1 MTGMGALGQGK
12 NGSGPPGE
20 KTAGPKH
27 LHVRVLAKSYGDSIV
42 VRWAPMDAVAW
53 LMGNDSGYRVERIDY
68 TDHEHPI
75 TTLLGQRLRPLPLE
89 QMKMAIGPND
99 KYAAIAAQALYG
111 KDFQM
116 TKDAPVGFAKKVRQ
130 AHDAL
135 NFRYSYT
142 LQAADFSPATASAIG
157 LRWVDKGVKKGSN
170 YIYVV
175 TVCGRTREYVVDSAA
190 AFVADRPAGPIPAPE
205 GLSGFGF
212 DRRAELHWN
221 RRQAGD
227 FDAYDIERSEDGGG
241 HWLAM
246 NKLPYYSPDKVPP
259 VSGAVRGKADTLV
272 DKIAAL
278 VRDHQVFMDSL
289 PQDYHPYLYRVRG
302 INAFAEW
309 SPWCAAVE
317 VRGRDLTPPVAPV
330 IDSVWNTRGSQL
342 RIVWKQRVP
351 SPDLAGYYI
360 SRGNSVKGPF
370 YALTKSMLSRETRV
384 FVDSAAVPHV
394 PNYYVVVAV
403 DTARNAAVSGAY
415 PGYLTDTV
423 APAAPARVAGAV
435 DSLGVVRLHWAP
447 NHEPDLKGYK
457 VYFAYGAG
465 DQYEQLTHGVVTDT
479 SFVDTIS
486 MQSLNRRVWYSVVAL
501 DSTNNHSRYSA
512 PVALKKVKVVPPSAP
527 LAGAVS
533 TAGRR
538 VQIEWIESRSE
549 GAAGYEVAR
558 VNDGE
563 HKVIGR
569 MAQDWSKR
577 SLFFSDTIGVNRD
590 YYYAART
597 IDSTGVRSE
606 WSVPVHAVV
615 HAADSL
621 AAVTFQARL
630 DQKRRHVRLSWRYSG
645 DGDYFFVVYRAVN
658 HGVLSAWQSFEKNSL
673 AGEDDE
679 AGSGVYDYAIKVVA
693 RDRAAASV
701 MSKPV
706 QITIP

>member
-1 MTGMGALGQGK
+1 MKKLMIILFVMIGVGARGQ
-12 NGSGPPGE
+12 
-20 KTAGPKH
+20 GPKH
-27 LHVRVLAKSYGDSIV
+27 LHMRVLAKSYADSIV

-68 TDHEHPI
+68 TDREHPV
-75 TTLLGQRLRPLPLE
+75 TTVLCQRLRPLPLE
-89 QMKMAIGPND
+89 QMKAAIGPND

-157 LRWVDKGVKKGSN
+157 LRWVDAAVRKGSN

-175 TVCGRTREYVVDSAA
+175 TVCGRTHDYVVDSAA
-190 AFVADRPAGPIPAPE
+190 AFVADRPAVPIPAPE
-205 GLSGFGF
+205 GLAGFGF
-212 DRRAELHWN
+212 DRKAELHWN
-221 RRQAGD
+221 RRQAGN
-227 FDAYDIERSEDGGG
+227 FDAYDIERSDDGGQ
-241 HWLAM
+241 HWMAI

-259 VSGAVRGKADTLV
+259 VSGAVRGKADSV
-272 DKIAAL
+272 VGKIAAL
-278 VRDHQVFMDSL
+278 MRDHQVFMDSL

-309 SPWCAAVE
+309 SPWSATIE
-317 VRGRDLTPPVAPV
+317 VQGRDLTPPVAPL
-330 IDSVWNTRGSQL
+330 IDSVRNTRGSQV
-342 RIVWKQRVP
+342 RIVWKQRVS
-351 SPDLAGYYI
+351 SPDLAGYFI

-370 YALTKSMLSRETRV
+370 YQLTKIMLPPGTRV

-403 DTARNAAVSGAY
+403 DTARNVAVSGAF

-423 APAAPARVAGAV
+423 APAAPARVAGAI

-457 VYFAYGAG
+457 VFYAYGAG
-465 DQYEQLTHGVVTDT
+465 DQFEQLTHGIVTDT
-479 SFVDTIS
+479 SYVDTIS
-486 MQSLNRRVWYSVVAL
+486 TQSLNRRVWYSVVAV

-512 PVALKKVKVVPPSAP
+512 PVALRKFRVVPPSAP
-527 LAGAVS
+527 VAGAVS
-533 TAGRR
+533 AAGRQVR
-538 VQIEWIESRSE
+538 IEWIESRSE

-558 VNDGE
+558 LRGE
-563 HKVIGR
+563 NFVIIGR
-569 MAQDWSKR
+569 LPQDWSKR
-577 SLFFSDTIGVNRD
+577 SVLFNDTVSVNRD

-615 HAADSL
+615 HGADSL
-621 AAVTFQARL
+621 AGVMLQAGL
-630 DQKRRHVRLSWRYSG
+630 DDKRRHVRLSWQYKG
-645 DGDYFFVVYRAVN
+645 EGDYFFVVYRSVN
-658 HGVLSAWQSFEKNSL
+658 HGTLSAWHSFDRQALS
-673 AGEDDE
+673 GEDDE

-693 RDRAAASV
+693 RDRTAASAI
-701 MSKPV
+701 SKPV